1 MIKRI
6 NQGPVYAR
14 GLFFGKLTVIS
25 LTLPAL
31 FIDAYR
37 KRSDALGFET
47 LKRGRLRVAAR
58 KRVARGIII
67 ASDTE
72 DTPFM
77 VLSNAQRTVLV
88 CDRALQE
95 DQLAVET

>member
-1 MIKRI
+1 M
-6 NQGPVYAR
+6 YAR

-47 LKRGRLRVAAR
+47 LKRGRLSVSLRADAEVVAAR